1 MSSPN
6 LNPLQQFL
14 GLDSSRPEF
23 NDQVSN
29 ILHGEE
35 YRKWVK
41 RISSGDAV
49 RIIDFLDTVRR
60 YASFLAS
67 RSPLP

>member
-1 MSSPN
+1 MSS
-6 LNPLQQFL
+6 LLEQLL
-14 GLDSSRPEF
+14 GLDTSLPEF

-35 YRKWVK
+35 YRQLAK
-41 RISSGDAV
+41 RISRTDAV
-49 RIIDFLDTVRR
+49 KLIDFLDRVRR

-67 RSPLP
+67 RSPPL

>member
-6 LNPLQQFL
+6 LNPLKQL
-14 GLDSSRPEF
+14 LRLNSSFPEF
-23 NDQVSN
+23 NDQVTD

-35 YRKWVK
+35 YTQLAKY
-41 RISSGDAV
+41 ISGADAV
-49 RIIDFLDTVRR
+49 TLIDFLDRVLH

-67 RSPLP
+67 RSPFP